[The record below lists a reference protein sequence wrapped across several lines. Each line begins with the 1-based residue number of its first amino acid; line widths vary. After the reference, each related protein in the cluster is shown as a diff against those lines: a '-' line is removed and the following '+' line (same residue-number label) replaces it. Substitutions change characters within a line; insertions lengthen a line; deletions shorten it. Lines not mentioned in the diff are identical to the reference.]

1 MQELRATKAENPT
14 RTEADR
20 AFLHF
25 TPANRN
31 AADDTST
38 NETAIMSTTVK
49 DFQTKPRVATYPAS
63 SIKRKRRSKAEVDSL
78 KQSMLD
84 ILAENESMT
93 IRQMF
98 YQMVSRRL
106 IDKTEAEYNNT
117 VSRLATQMRKAGE
130 MPFNAIADN
139 TRWMR
144 KPASHSSLENFL
156 HQQQQLYRRDLWQDQ
171 DAYVEIWL
179 EKDALAGVLYDVT
192 SYWDVPLMVVRGYAS
207 VSFLW
212 SAAEA
217 IREARKP
224 AFLYYFGDADPS
236 GRDIPRAVERSLR
249 EMAPKAEITFEVVA
263 VTDEQI
269 VAMNLPTRPTKTTD
283 SRAKSFSGESVEV
296 DAIPPKELKRIC
308 RALIEQHVDDD
319 SLAKH
324 NRVEQMELQTLT
336 QIVTNMN
343 GR

>member
-1 MQELRATKAENPT
+1 MVAAT
-14 RTEADR
+14 
-20 AFLHF
+20 L
-25 TPANRN
+25 
-31 AADDTST
+31 
-38 NETAIMSTTVK
+38 
-49 DFQTKPRVATYPAS
+49 YPAS
-63 SIKRKRRSKAEVDSL
+63 SIKRKRRSKTELDSL

-84 ILAENESMT
+84 IIAENDSMT
-93 IRQMF
+93 VRQLF
-98 YQMVSRRL
+98 YQMVSRGM

-144 KPASHSSLENFL
+144 KPRTHSSLEHFL
-156 HQQQQLYRRDLWQDQ
+156 EQQQELYRRDLWQDQ

-217 IREARKP
+217 IRQERKP
-224 AFLYYFGDADPS
+224 AYLYYFGDADPS

-249 EMAPKAEITFEVVA
+249 EMAPDAEINFEVVA
-263 VTDEQI
+263 VTDQQI
-269 VAMNLPTRPTKTTD
+269 IDLNLPTRPTKTTD
-283 SRAKSFSGESVEV
+283 SRAKNFSGESVEV
-296 DAIPPKELKRIC
+296 DAIPPKELKRMC
-308 RALIEQHVDDD
+308 RELIEQHVDDD
-319 SLAKH
+319 SLARH
-324 NRVEQMELQTLT
+324 NNVERIERQTLT
-336 QIVTNMN
+336 QIVANMN
-343 GR
+343 GK